1 VNTKV
6 KVETFGKVNVDFKVI
21 DVEAPEET
29 GDEV

>member
-1 VNTKV
+1 V